1 MMRMPVMRMPVMGIE
16 SMSVM
21 GMPVIVVFELLEV
34 VKLVVEVC
42 WLKVLERWTL
52 VSLQALFFFR
62 VGDGSGIVGIEDVFL
77 PRAIELRRL
86 VCDCVR
92 LPCSFPRFQ
101 ISPACWCVL
110 GSEIWRPHQPP
121 CVL

>member
-1 MMRMPVMRMPVMGIE
+1 MGIE

-52 VSLQALFFFR
+52 VSLQAR
-62 VGDGSGIVGIEDVFL
+62 RRRQWSG
-77 PRAIELRRL
+77 RLRT
-86 VCDCVR
+86 
-92 LPCSFPRFQ
+92 Q
-101 ISPACWCVL
+101 IS
-110 GSEIWRPHQPP
+110 SEGEKAFVGQI
-121 CVL
+121 

>member
-52 VSLQALFFFR
+52 VSLQALF
-62 VGDGSGIVGIEDVFL
+62 VFSC
-77 PRAIELRRL
+77 RRREWH
-86 VCDCVR
+86 CR
-92 LPCSFPRFQ
+92 
-101 ISPACWCVL
+101 
-110 GSEIWRPHQPP
+110 H
-121 CVL
+121 